1 MPTIYAYPSR
11 IYAYRDRDGI
21 ETMPKAEDSVDK
33 YTIEW
38 ADELGATET
47 IASATWTADGVSTT
61 GETISGTTTYAT
73 VSGTSGDLRVKIV
86 TSLSRTLVK
95 TIRFVDTGDNS

>member
-1 MPTIYAYPSR
+1 MPTIYAGESR
-11 IYAYRDRDGI
+11 NYAYRDIDGI
-21 ETMPKAEDSVDK
+21 ETIAKAEDAVEK

-38 ADELGATET
+38 ADKVGATET
-47 IASATWTADGVSTT
+47 IASATWTADGVTVS

-73 VSGTSGDLRVKIV
+73 IAGTSGDVQVKIV

-95 TIRFVDTGDNS
+95 TIRFIDTGDNS